1 MEPEVVGRKAE
12 ERSESEACPAQTNL
26 DRVVDFMS
34 SMETKRPDVLR
45 RTSAWQAI
53 RAVALSDVTAVNAD
67 GLYAQSVVTQH
78 IAQFWSHSWHG
89 SKRQKVCT
97 LLLVNN
103 GLAALCAGTCA
114 AVLTAFFLSAAMG
127 QTAEE
132 GSTETT
138 LQGQYHRIY
147 ATSRPQAIACNL
159 SGLLVATF
167 LLLLWRPGTSVF
179 LDRVCVH
186 QSDRELKLAGLVS
199 MSAFLK
205 QSQVLTV
212 WWDATYSSR
221 LWCLFE
227 LAAYLKSHSG
237 QEARL
242 SVRPVFLGP
251 LAMGIFLGFSFAVLG
266 VMLLPR
272 AGTESGTI
280 LTRIALTT
288 AAGSAAL
295 WYPLSTLRR
304 FYRSVDMMHAQMRDF
319 RMDSATCYC
328 CSSGHENRMLCDRQI
343 IERCIVEWFG
353 SLESFEQT
361 IQTTVSSA
369 LTQQLG
375 KYSFPVSWMW
385 GCSCPVLWTFLAPAI
400 RQPLV
405 GSFFILGWMIAVPVI
420 FMIGASLAYKL
431 RGQRLNHWLDG
442 ASTLVCA
449 LACVFSYMGMET
461 LASVLSSAL
470 QTYWTSV
477 AAFAASMLLIMLSL
491 WCCWQRGSLDRIRMK
506 PQKAPVNNEVKVPP
520 RIESL

>member
-12 ERSESEACPAQTNL
+12 ERSESEARPAQTNL
-26 DRVVDFMS
+26 DCVVDFMS

-67 GLYAQSVVTQH
+67 DLYAQSVVTQH

-221 LWCLFE
+221 LLGRCWARFWDSLVRWCFELQAFAMFLQRVGRFHLACTVANCSYIYICLF
-227 LAAYLKSHSG
+227 
-237 QEARL
+237 
-242 SVRPVFLGP
+242 
-251 LAMGIFLGFSFAVLG
+251 IVLY
-266 VMLLPR
+266 
-272 AGTESGTI
+272 I
-280 LTRIALTT
+280 YI
-288 AAGSAAL
+288 
-295 WYPLSTLRR
+295 YI
-304 FYRSVDMMHAQMRDF
+304 YIYI
-319 RMDSATCYC
+319 CY
-328 CSSGHENRMLCDRQI
+328 S
-343 IERCIVEWFG
+343 
-353 SLESFEQT
+353 
-361 IQTTVSSA
+361 
-369 LTQQLG
+369 
-375 KYSFPVSWMW
+375 
-385 GCSCPVLWTFLAPAI
+385 
-400 RQPLV
+400 
-405 GSFFILGWMIAVPVI
+405 
-420 FMIGASLAYKL
+420 
-431 RGQRLNHWLDG
+431 
-442 ASTLVCA
+442 
-449 LACVFSYMGMET
+449 
-461 LASVLSSAL
+461 
-470 QTYWTSV
+470 
-477 AAFAASMLLIMLSL
+477 
-491 WCCWQRGSLDRIRMK
+491 
-506 PQKAPVNNEVKVPP
+506 
-520 RIESL
+520 

>member
-12 ERSESEACPAQTNL
+12 ERSASEACAERTNL
-26 DRVVDFMS
+26 DLVVDFMS
-34 SMETKRPDVLR
+34 SMEVKRPDVLR
-45 RTSAWQAI
+45 CSPAWEAI
-53 RAVALSDVTAVNAD
+53 WAVALSDVTAVNAD
-67 GLYAQSVVTQH
+67 RLFAQSAPTQR
-78 IAQFWSHSWHG
+78 ITQFWSHSWHG
-89 SKRQKVCT
+89 SKRQKLCA
-97 LLLVNN
+97 LLVVNN

-114 AVLTAFFLSAAMG
+114 AVLSAFFLSAAMG
-127 QTAEE
+127 PTGIEE
-132 GSTETT
+132 GETETT

-147 ATSRPQAIACNL
+147 ATSRPQAIASNL
-159 SGLLVATF
+159 FGLLVATSC
-167 LLLLWRPGTSVF
+167 LLLWRPRTSVF

-205 QSQVLTV
+205 QSKVLTV

-227 LAAYLKSHSG
+227 IAAYLKSHSS
-237 QEARL
+237 QDARL
-242 SVRPVFLGP
+242 SVRPVVLGP
-251 LAMGIFLGFSFAVLG
+251 LAMSVFLGFSFAVLG

-295 WYPLSTLRR
+295 WYPLSALRS
-304 FYRSVDMMHAQMRDF
+304 FYRSIDTMQAQLRDF

-353 SLESFEQT
+353 SLENFEQT

-369 LTQQLG
+369 LAQQLG
-375 KYSFPVSWMW
+375 KFSFPVSWMW
-385 GCSCPVLWTFLAPAI
+385 GCSCPLLWTFLAPAL
-400 RQPLV
+400 RQPLI
-405 GSFFILGWMIAVPVI
+405 GSFFILGWIFAVPVI

-431 RGQRLNHWLDG
+431 RGQRLNCWLDG
-442 ASTLVCA
+442 VSTLVCA

-477 AAFAASMLLIMLSL
+477 AAFAASMFLIMLSL
-491 WCCWQRGSLDRIRMK
+491 WCCWQGGSLDRIRMN
-506 PQKAPVNNEVKVPP
+506 PQKAPVNNEVPP
-520 RIESL
+520 RTLSL